1 MKNIARV
8 LIFAF
13 IVICVIFT
21 FRAIQSTTFS
31 WSSKNQHELRA
42 LSEVINIENAIHS
55 FRKENGCNP
64 CPTNNQV
71 YGQMLDPW
79 ENSYHIEIA
88 EMNVSNIIV
97 SGVEIKSSVAVW
109 SNGKNRK
116 NEFGKGD
123 DITSWKSGL

>member
-1 MKNIARV
+1 MKNISRV
-8 LIFAF
+8 LIFAL

-31 WSSKNQHELRA
+31 WSSKSQHELRA
-42 LSEVINIENAIHS
+42 LSEVINIKNAILS
-55 FRKENGCNP
+55 FRQENGCNP

-123 DITSWKSGL
+123 DITSWESGL